1 MSDRLQEFR
10 VFVRAA
16 ETGSFSRAGRELG
29 LSQPS
34 VSRIIGDLEARL
46 GVTLLLRSTRRIT
59 VTDAGSLFLDRARE
73 ILADIED
80 AEDAARGLDSL
91 RGTIRLVIPIVYGTR
106 EIIPRLAKFLGLHPL
121 LRVELSVADQRQDL
135 VAEGADV
142 AIRTGDLDDSS
153 FGARKLATLMSMLVA
168 SPAYLAA
175 RGTPKTPAD
184 LAAHDCIFGP
194 GNFGRASWSFRRG
207 DSEISVDVHGRI
219 NTDSGPGMFAS
230 AIAGLGIAMMTTVMA
245 GDELSAG
252 RLVPLLRAYKV
263 PSIDVHAI
271 FPGGPRPSAK
281 VRALVDFLAGELGET
296 RAKS

>member
-16 ETGSFSRAGRELG
+16 ESGSFSRAGRELG

-34 VSRIIGDLEARL
+34 VSRIIGELEARL
-46 GVTLLLRSTRRIT
+46 GVTLLLRSTRKIT

-73 ILADIED
+73 ILADVED

-91 RGTIRLVIPIVYGTR
+91 RGTIRLVIPIMYGTR
-106 EIIPRLAKFLGLHPL
+106 EIIPRLSKFLAMHPS
-121 LRVELSVADQRQDL
+121 LRLELSVADQRQDL

-142 AIRTGDLDDSS
+142 AIRIGDLDDST
-153 FGARKLATLMSMLVA
+153 FGARKLVTLTRMPVA
-168 SPAYLAA
+168 SPVYLAS

-184 LAAHDCIFGP
+184 LASHDCIFGP

-207 DSEISVDVHGRI
+207 DSEIAVDIHGRI
-219 NTDSGPGMFAS
+219 HTDSGPGMLAS
-230 AIAGLGIAMMTTVMA
+230 ALAGLGIAMMSTVMA
-245 GDELSAG
+245 RDELTEG

-263 PSIDVHAI
+263 PSIDVHAV

-281 VRALVDFLAGELGET
+281 VRALVDYLAGAL
-296 RAKS
+296 KS

>member
-1 MSDRLQEFR
+1 MSDRLQELL

-16 ETGSFSRAGRELG
+16 ESGGFSHAGRELG

-34 VSRIIGDLEARL
+34 VSRIIGELEARL
-46 GVTLLLRSTRRIT
+46 GVTLLLRSTRRMT
-59 VTDAGSLFLDRARE
+59 LTDAGSLFLDRARE

-91 RGTIRLVIPIVYGTR
+91 RGTIRLVIPITYGTR
-106 EIIPRLAKFLGLHPL
+106 EIIPRLAKFLALHPA

-142 AIRTGDLDDSS
+142 AIRMGELEDST
-153 FGARKLATLMSMLVA
+153 FGARKLTTLTRMLVA
-168 SPAYLAA
+168 SPAYLTA
-175 RGTPKTPAD
+175 RGTPKSPAD
-184 LAAHDCIFGP
+184 LASHDCIFGP
-194 GNFGRASWSFRRG
+194 GNFSRASWSFRRG

-219 NTDSGPGMFAS
+219 HTNSGPGMLAS
-230 AIAGLGIAMMTTVMA
+230 ALAGLGIAMMSPVMA

-252 RLVPLLRAYKV
+252 RLVPLLRSYKL
-263 PSIDVHAI
+263 PSIDVHAV

-281 VRALVDFLAGELGET
+281 VRALVDYLAKELGN
-296 RAKS
+296 

>member
-1 MSDRLQEFR
+1 MSDRLQELQI
-10 VFVRAA
+10 FVRAA
-16 ETGSFSRAGRELG
+16 ESGSFSRAGRELG

-34 VSRIIGDLEARL
+34 VSRIIGELEARL

-59 VTDAGSLFLDRARE
+59 ITDAGSLFLDRARE

-91 RGTIRLVIPIVYGTR
+91 RGTIRVVIPIVYGTR
-106 EIIPRLAKFLGLHPL
+106 EIIPRLAKFLAMHPL

-135 VAEGADV
+135 VAEGADL
-142 AIRTGDLDDSS
+142 AIRTGDLEDSA
-153 FGARKLATLMSMLVA
+153 FGARKLATLTRMLVA

-184 LAAHDCIFGP
+184 LASHDCIFGP
-194 GNFGRASWSFRRG
+194 GNFGRASWSFRHG
-207 DSEISVDVHGRI
+207 DSEISVDLSGRI
-219 NTDSGPGMFAS
+219 CTNSGPAMLAS
-230 AIAGLGIAMMTTVMA
+230 ALAGLGIAMMSTVMT

-252 RLVPLLRAYKV
+252 RLVPLLRNYNL
-263 PSIDVHAI
+263 PSIDVHAV

-281 VRALVDFLAGELGET
+281 VRALVDYLAEELG
-296 RAKS
+296 S

>member
-16 ETGSFSRAGRELG
+16 ESGSFSRAGRELG

-91 RGTIRLVIPIVYGTR
+91 RGTIRLVIPILYGTR
-106 EIIPRLAKFLGLHPL
+106 EIIPRLAKFLGGHPL

-142 AIRTGDLDDSS
+142 AIRVGDLEDST
-153 FGARKLATLMSMLVA
+153 FGARRLATLARMLVA

-207 DSEISVDVHGRI
+207 DSEISVDLHGRI
-219 NTDSGPGMFAS
+219 QTNSGPGMFAS
-230 AIAGLGIAMMTTVMA
+230 AVAGLGIAMMSTVMA

-281 VRALVDFLAGELGET
+281 VRALVDFLAEELGET